1 MIEAAVRTNGESVE
15 QHVRAE
21 LARGDATAATVQPVL
36 RHLLG
41 HDRTAILNDEIVARI
56 RGMLSHLVQQLLPPG
71 GSAGNR
77 RGTEESLTHALAEH
91 ARILAHLHASAL
103 EWQLA
108 EWLEQHYAIDP
119 VVPPLL
125 QALIAS
131 PEPDTQDLA
140 MKLLAAQ
147 ARWGQTQR
155 RMQLSLAELPGEL
168 FHQALL
174 TARSVE
180 GDAFQGTEARLRA
193 AYDEAATRL
202 TLAARL
208 VLSMGSAA
216 SVALDLR
223 HGGSALFTTALA
235 LGSSQPREQAIFSA
249 YEGQG
254 VRLALGLRA
263 AGLAPGV
270 VEQQLLLLHGDATLP
285 AGFERLSSERA
296 AALLTEVADAR
307 R

>member
-1 MIEAAVRTNGESVE
+1 MIETAVRMNGESVE

-21 LARGDATAATVQPVL
+21 LARGDATAATIQPVL
-36 RHLLG
+36 RHMLG

-56 RGMLSHLVQQLLPPG
+56 RGMLSYLVQQLLASG

-77 RGTEESLTHALAEH
+77 RGVEDSLAQALAEN
-91 ARILAHLHASAL
+91 ARVLAHLHASAL

-131 PEPDTQDLA
+131 PGPDTQDLA

-155 RMQLSLAELPGEL
+155 RMQLSLTELPGDL
-168 FHQALL
+168 FHQALIA
-174 TARSVE
+174 ARSVA
-180 GDAFQGTEARLRA
+180 GDAFQDAEARLRA
-193 AYDEAATRL
+193 GYDEAATRL
-202 TLAARL
+202 ALAARL
-208 VLSMGSAA
+208 VLSMGNAA
-216 SVALDLR
+216 SVALDVR
-223 HGGSALFTTALA
+223 HGGSALFATALA
-235 LGSSQPREQAIFSA
+235 LGSSQTREQAIFSA
-249 YEGQG
+249 HEGQG
-254 VRLALGLRA
+254 IRLALGLRS
-263 AGLAPGV
+263 AGLTPGM
-270 VEQQLLLLHGDATLP
+270 VEQQLLLLHGDAALP
-285 AGFERLSSERA
+285 AGFERLNAERT
-296 AALLTEVADAR
+296 AALLTETNDAR